1 MQMQSLYIQKSLELN
16 LFFLRILKEHALF
29 MQLNFTPKNKDLSME
44 AEKIRMRI
52 NHLFS
57 HAIHMANGYVG
68 RLVLASGELYTRFT
82 EEAERQ
88 TQLFTGMPVDM
99 ALTREEYNLH
109 SSAVPPV
116 TMKPQTDRLN
126 QNAFN
131 LAREL
136 LTFKEK
142 VYADVI
148 ACRLI
153 TNLYPLNID
162 HIIRENRHYVEMLQK
177 LMMGDL
183 DMQPMEMADHEYF
196 WNNIMGE
203 HAEFIEGL
211 LDPAERQLK
220 DLAQAF
226 AIEFEKLAQQANA
239 ARTTL
244 QILPDVTIK
253 SEDATEKIKDFK
265 TQGTKGIL
273 SCSIRSIILPL
284 LSDHVLR
291 EANHYLRTL
300 QDTMT

>member
-1 MQMQSLYIQKSLELN
+1 MRLN
-16 LFFLRILKEHALF
+16 DLFRS
-29 MQLNFTPKNKDLSME
+29 T
-44 AEKIRMRI
+44 
-52 NHLFS
+52 
-57 HAIHMANGYVG
+57 IHMANGYVSQP
-68 RLVLASGELYTRFT
+68 VLAFGELYTRFT

-88 TQLFTGMPVDM
+88 TQFFTGMPVDM
-99 ALTREEYNLH
+99 MLTREEYNLNA
-109 SSAVPPV
+109 SAVPPM
-116 TMKPQTDRLN
+116 TMKPQADRLN
-126 QNAFN
+126 QNALV

-142 VYADVI
+142 IYADVI
-148 ACRLI
+148 ACRII

-162 HIIRENRHYVEMLQK
+162 HIIRENRHYIEMLQM

-196 WNNIMGE
+196 WNDIMGE

-211 LDPAERQLK
+211 LDPTERQLK

-226 AIEFEKLAQQANA
+226 ANEFEKLVQQANA
-239 ARTTL
+239 ARTAL
-244 QILPDVTIK
+244 QMLPDVTMK

-291 EANHYLRTL
+291 EANHYLRML
-300 QDTMT
+300 QEMMGR